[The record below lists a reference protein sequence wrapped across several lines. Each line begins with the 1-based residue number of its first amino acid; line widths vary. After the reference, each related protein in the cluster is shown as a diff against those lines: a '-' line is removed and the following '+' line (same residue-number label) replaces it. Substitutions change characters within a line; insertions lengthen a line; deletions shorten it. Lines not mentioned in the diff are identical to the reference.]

1 VENHREDLTGSLN
14 PIIDLLMNSSLES
27 IVDLTQSGMVEVNAI
42 IVERMQS
49 EIDLI
54 PQLAVHL
61 IASGGKRIRP
71 MLTLAGA
78 QMANGENWDS
88 RRHLHVTKLAAAVEF
103 IHTATLLHD
112 DVIDESNMRRGQI
125 TANAI
130 WGNKS
135 SVLVGDFL
143 FARAFELMVETGNI
157 EVLGRLSNASAKI
170 TEGEIQQLLITGK
183 PDTDINHYLAVII
196 GKTAEL
202 FAAAAEAGG
211 MIAGGEAALNAG
223 LKDYGMALG
232 IAFQI
237 TDDALDYGADETRLG
252 KNIGDD
258 FAEGKTTLPVMLA
271 YHDGNAEEKAF
282 WERTLGEGGINDGD
296 LLKAQEY
303 INRHDA
309 INRTLAEARRYADQ
323 AEQCL
328 APFPASQARDSL
340 MEAARFAA
348 SRTI

>member
-1 VENHREDLTGSLN
+1 MTNPSSAPSLKSLIGLTAEAMT
-14 PIIDLLMNSSLES
+14 D
-27 IVDLTQSGMVEVNAI
+27 VNAI
-42 IVERMQS
+42 IVDRMQS

-54 PQLAVHL
+54 PTLAGHL
-61 IASGGKRIRP
+61 VSSGGKRIRP

-78 QMANGENWDS
+78 MMVNGDWADPEIRNNAA
-88 RRHLHVTKLAAAVEF
+88 KLSAAVEF

-112 DVIDESNMRRGQI
+112 DVIDESGMRRGKE

-130 WGNKS
+130 WGNEA

-157 EVLGRLSNASAKI
+157 TVLGRLSNAAARI
-170 TEGEIQQLLITGK
+170 TEGEIQQLMIAGN
-183 PDTDINHYLAVII
+183 PATDIDDYLSVII

-211 MIAGGEAALNAG
+211 MIANGDEALNTA

-237 TDDALDYGADETRLG
+237 TDDALDYAAEEGTLG
-252 KNIGDD
+252 KTVGDD
-258 FAEGKTTLPVMLA
+258 FNEGKTTLPVMMA
-271 YHDGNAEEKAF
+271 YHDGDDEEKAF
-282 WERTLGEGGINDGD
+282 WTRTLTQGDIHDGD
-296 LLKAQEY
+296 LAHAQQL
-303 INRHDA
+303 IAKHDT
-309 INRTLAEARRYADQ
+309 IRRSLAEARRHAEA
-323 AEQCL
+323 AEQHL
-328 APFPASQARDSL
+328 AAFPTSDARDFL

-348 SRTI
+348 SRAV

>member
-1 VENHREDLTGSLN
+1 MTLHQASLDRIITLTNVGMDN
-14 PIIDLLMNSSLES
+14 VNGI
-27 IVDLTQSGMVEVNAI
+27 IVD
-42 IVERMQS
+42 RMQS

-54 PQLAVHL
+54 PTLAGHL
-61 IASGGKRIRP
+61 VASGGKRIRP

-78 QMANGENWDS
+78 MMARGTSDKADGHEAAA
-88 RRHLHVTKLAAAVEF
+88 KLAAAVEF

-112 DVIDESNMRRGQI
+112 DVIDESNMRRGKE

-130 WGNKS
+130 WGNEA

-157 EVLGRLSNASAKI
+157 HILGRLSNASARI
-170 TEGEIQQLLITGK
+170 TEGEIQQLMIAGN
-183 PDTDINHYLAVII
+183 PATDVDNYLSVII

-211 MIAGGEAALNAG
+211 MIAGGDAALNKA

-237 TDDALDYGADETRLG
+237 TDDALDYDADESRLG
-252 KNIGDD
+252 KNVGDD

-271 YHDGNAEEKAF
+271 YQDGDAEEQAF
-282 WERTLGEGGINDGD
+282 WTRTLTEGDINDGD
-296 LLKAQEY
+296 LAHAQAL
-303 INRHDA
+303 IIKHDA
-309 INRTLAEARRYADQ
+309 INRSLAEARRHADL
-323 AEQCL
+323 AEACL
-328 APFPASQARDSL
+328 APFAASPARDGL
-340 MEAARFAA
+340 IDAARFAA
-348 SRTI
+348 SRAL

>member
-1 VENHREDLTGSLN
+1 
-14 PIIDLLMNSSLES
+14 M
-27 IVDLTQSGMVEVNAI
+27 NAI
-42 IVERMQS
+42 IVDRMQS

-54 PQLAVHL
+54 PTLAGHL
-61 IASGGKRIRP
+61 VSSGGKRIRP

-78 QMANGENWDS
+78 MMVNGDWTDPTIRNNAA
-88 RRHLHVTKLAAAVEF
+88 KLSAAVEF

-112 DVIDESNMRRGQI
+112 DVIDESGMRRGKE

-130 WGNKS
+130 WGNEA

-157 EVLGRLSNASAKI
+157 TVLGRLSNASARI
-170 TEGEIQQLLITGK
+170 TEGEIQQMMIAGN
-183 PDTDINHYLAVII
+183 PATDIDDYLSVII

-211 MIAGGEAALNAG
+211 MIANGDEALNTA

-237 TDDALDYGADETRLG
+237 TDDALDYAAEEGTLG
-252 KNIGDD
+252 KTVGDD
-258 FAEGKTTLPVMLA
+258 FNEGKTTLPVMMA
-271 YHDGNAEEKAF
+271 YHDGDDEEKAF
-282 WERTLGEGGINDGD
+282 WTRTLTQGDIHDGD
-296 LLKAQEY
+296 LAQAQQL
-303 INRHDA
+303 IAKHDT
-309 INRTLAEARRYADQ
+309 IRRSLAEARRHAEA
-323 AEQCL
+323 AEQHL
-328 APFPASQARDSL
+328 AAFPASDARDFL

-348 SRTI
+348 SRAV

>member
-1 VENHREDLTGSLN
+1 MTNPSSAPSLKPLISLTAEAMT
-14 PIIDLLMNSSLES
+14 D
-27 IVDLTQSGMVEVNAI
+27 VNAI
-42 IVERMQS
+42 IVDRMQS

-54 PQLAVHL
+54 PTLAGHL
-61 IASGGKRIRP
+61 VSSGGKRIRP

-78 QMANGENWDS
+78 MMVNGDWTDPTIRNNAA
-88 RRHLHVTKLAAAVEF
+88 KLSAAVEF

-112 DVIDESNMRRGQI
+112 DVIDESGMRRGKE

-130 WGNKS
+130 WGNEA

-157 EVLGRLSNASAKI
+157 TVLGRLSNASARI
-170 TEGEIQQLLITGK
+170 TEGEIQQMMIAGN
-183 PDTDINHYLAVII
+183 PATDIDDYLSVII

-211 MIAGGEAALNAG
+211 MIANGDEALNTA

-237 TDDALDYGADETRLG
+237 TDDALDYAAEEGTLG
-252 KNIGDD
+252 KTVGDD
-258 FAEGKTTLPVMLA
+258 FNEGKTTLPVMMA
-271 YHDGNAEEKAF
+271 YHDGDDEEKAF
-282 WERTLGEGGINDGD
+282 WTRTLTHGDIHDGD
-296 LLKAQEY
+296 LAHAQQLIAKHDT
-303 INRHDA
+303 INRS
-309 INRTLAEARRYADQ
+309 LAEARRHAEA
-323 AEQCL
+323 AEQHL
-328 APFPASQARDSL
+328 AAFPASEARDFL

-348 SRTI
+348 SRAV

>member
-1 VENHREDLTGSLN
+1 MTASLD
-14 PIIDLLMNSSLES
+14 PIL
-27 IVDLTQSGMVEVNAI
+27 DLTQSGMTEVNAI
-42 IVERMQS
+42 IMERMQS
-49 EIDLI
+49 EIELI
-54 PQLAVHL
+54 PQLAGHL

-78 QMANGENWDS
+78 QMATEMTAEISSGDGGTLPTTN
-88 RRHLHVTKLAAAVEF
+88 TAKLAAAVEF

-112 DVIDESNMRRGQI
+112 DVIDESDMRRGSK

-130 WGNKS
+130 WGNEA

-157 EVLGRLSNASAKI
+157 AVLGLLSNASARI
-170 TEGEIQQLLITGK
+170 TEGEIQQLMIAGK
-183 PDTDINHYLAVII
+183 PDTDISGYLSVII

-211 MIAGGEAALNAG
+211 MIAGGDKTLNQA

-237 TDDALDYGADETRLG
+237 TDDALDYDADSTRLG
-252 KNIGDD
+252 KNVGDD
-258 FAEGKTTLPVMLA
+258 FAEGKTTLPVMMA
-271 YHDGNAEEKAF
+271 YHDGSPEEQAF
-282 WERTLGEGGINDGD
+282 WQRTLGEGDINDGD
-296 LLKAQEY
+296 FKTAQDY
-303 INRHDA
+303 IQRHDA
-309 INRTLAEARRYADQ
+309 INRALTEARRYADQ

-328 APFPASQARDSL
+328 AAFPASQAQASL
-340 MEAARFAA
+340 IEAAQFAA
-348 SRTI
+348 SRTL

>member
-1 VENHREDLTGSLN
+1 MTKSPSLTPL
-14 PIIDLLMNSSLES
+14 IE
-27 IVDLTQSGMVEVNAI
+27 LTASAMADVNAI
-42 IVERMQS
+42 ILDRMQS

-54 PQLAVHL
+54 PTLAGHL
-61 IASGGKRIRP
+61 VASGGKRIRP

-78 QMANGENWDS
+78 MMAHPNLGDS
-88 RRHLHVTKLAAAVEF
+88 HVRANAAKLAAAVEF

-112 DVIDESNMRRGQI
+112 DVIDESDLRRGQE

-130 WGNKS
+130 WGNEA

-157 EVLGRLSNASAKI
+157 SVLGRLSNASARI
-170 TEGEIQQLLITGK
+170 TEGEIQQMMIAGK
-183 PDTDINHYLAVII
+183 PETDIGDYLSVII

-211 MIAGGEAALNAG
+211 MIAHADTGLSQA

-237 TDDALDYGADETRLG
+237 TDDALDYAADETALG
-252 KNIGDD
+252 KSVGDD
-258 FAEGKTTLPVMLA
+258 FNEGKTTLPVMMA
-271 YHDGNAEEKAF
+271 YHDGDADEQAF
-282 WERTLGEGGINDGD
+282 WTRTLTHGDIGSGD
-296 LLKAQEY
+296 LAEAQRL
-303 INRHDA
+303 ITKHDTMA
-309 INRTLAEARRYADQ
+309 RSLAEARRHAAQ
-323 AEQCL
+323 AEAYL
-328 APFPASQARDSL
+328 AAFPASDARDFL

-348 SRTI
+348 ARAS

>member
-1 VENHREDLTGSLN
+1 MSSPSLKPLIDLTAASMADVN
-14 PIIDLLMNSSLES
+14 SIIIN
-27 IVDLTQSGMVEVNAI
+27 
-42 IVERMQS
+42 RMQS

-54 PQLAVHL
+54 PTLAGHL
-61 IASGGKRIRP
+61 VASGGKRIRP

-78 QMANGENWDS
+78 MMVNPQLENADI
-88 RRHLHVTKLAAAVEF
+88 RDNTAKLAAAVEF

-112 DVIDESNMRRGQI
+112 DVIDESDMRRGQE

-130 WGNKS
+130 WGNEA

-157 EVLGRLSNASAKI
+157 SVLGRLSNASARI
-170 TEGEIQQLLITGK
+170 TEGEIQQMMIAGK
-183 PDTDINHYLAVII
+183 PDTDIGDYLSVII

-211 MIAGGEAALNAG
+211 MIANGDPALNAA

-237 TDDALDYGADETRLG
+237 TDDALDYAADETTLG
-252 KNIGDD
+252 KTVGDD
-258 FAEGKTTLPVMLA
+258 FSEGKTTLPVMMA
-271 YHDGNAEEKAF
+271 YQDGDDAEKAF
-282 WERTLGEGGINDGD
+282 WQRTLTQGDIKDGD
-296 LLKAQEY
+296 LAHAQHL
-303 INRHDA
+303 ITKHDT
-309 INRTLAEARRYADQ
+309 ITRSLAEARRH
-323 AEQCL
+323 AEKAEDHL
-328 APFPASQARDSL
+328 ASFDASDARDYL

-348 SRTI
+348 SRAV